1 MKYKMPTK
9 SDLRG
14 RSSTMSNAFAI
25 SITPYIVPDEE
36 AVRVSY
42 EMLQVQEGRCA
53 YCLGE
58 GNAKD
63 HLKPLVKMGLPTG
76 YITAINN
83 LVPCCSQCN
92 SSKGAKTFEE
102 WYLSPEN
109 LARLK
114 KKGLSDSDIE
124 QRFRIISEYESHIG
138 EPLDY
143 ETLVGEELWK
153 QYQER
158 KQLLLERLIE
168 DQKFCDMLSEII
180 MEKIKDRDYGS
191 VRSKAENGAMI
202 SDLVAKINLF
212 KSGSVDRRWKMK
224 NQEFSFDNEYITVV
238 RIDSS
243 NKWISSTEMEKQWGI
258 IFEMKKD
265 FTFLPKYKEL
275 TSHCDI
281 AVTPVR
287 SGKNAGCYG
296 LRVYK
301 MKRDPDEEVLTDIL
315 NYIFS

>member
-14 RSSTMSNAFAI
+14 RSSTISNAFAI
-25 SITPYIVPDEE
+25 SITPYLIPCEE
-36 AVRVSY
+36 EVKASY
-42 EMLQVQEGRCA
+42 ELLQIREGKCA
-53 YCLGE
+53 YCLGD

-63 HLKPLVKMGLPTG
+63 HLKPLVRMGLPTG

-102 WYLSPEN
+102 WYLSPDN

-124 QRFRIISEYESHIG
+124 ERFKIISEYESYIE

-143 ETLVGEELWK
+143 EALVGTELWK

-158 KQLLLERLIE
+158 KQSLLDHLIE
-168 DQKFCDMLSEII
+168 DQEFCDMLRVII
-180 MEKIKDRDYGS
+180 MDKIKINHYGS
-191 VRSKAENGAMI
+191 VRNKKESNAMI
-202 SDLVAKINLF
+202 SDIVARINSY
-212 KSGSVDRRWKMK
+212 KTGNADRRWKMK
-224 NQEFSFDNEYITVV
+224 NQELVFDNEYITVIRV
-238 RIDSS
+238 DSS

-258 IFEMKKD
+258 IFKMKKD
-265 FTFLPKYKEL
+265 FTHLPKYKEL
-275 TSHCDI
+275 SSQCDI

-287 SGKNAGCYG
+287 TGKNAGCYG

-301 MKRDPDEEVLTDIL
+301 MKRDPDQEILTEIL

>member
-9 SDLRG
+9 SDLKG

-25 SITPYIVPDEE
+25 SITPYIIPSEE
-36 AVRVSY
+36 EVKASY
-42 EMLQVQEGRCA
+42 DLLQIQEGQCA

-58 GNAKD
+58 GSAKD

-102 WYLSPEN
+102 WYLSTEN
-109 LARLK
+109 LNRLK
-114 KKGLSDSDIE
+114 RKGLSDSDIE

-143 ETLVGEELWK
+143 EELLGTGLWER
-153 QYQER
+153 YQER
-158 KQLLLERLIE
+158 KQLLLERLDE
-168 DQKFCDMLSEII
+168 DQEFCDMLSSII
-180 MEKIKDRDYGS
+180 MEKIKAGDYGR
-191 VRSKAENGAMI
+191 VCKKKENQAML
-202 SDLVAKINLF
+202 SEMVARINSF
-212 KSGSVDRRWKMK
+212 KNGNADRRWKMK
-224 NQEFSFDNEYITVV
+224 DQELVFDNEYITVV
-238 RIDSS
+238 RVDSL

-258 IFEMKKD
+258 IFVMKKD
-265 FTFLPKYKEL
+265 FTHLPKYKEL
-275 TSHCDI
+275 SSHCDI

-287 SGKNAGCYG
+287 TGKNAGCYG
-296 LRVYK
+296 LRVYR
-301 MKRDPDEEVLTDIL
+301 MKRNPDVEILTEIL

>member
-9 SDLRG
+9 SDLKG
-14 RSSTMSNAFAI
+14 RSSTISNAFAI
-25 SITPYIVPDEE
+25 SITPYIVPCEE
-36 AVRVSY
+36 EVKASY
-42 EMLQVQEGRCA
+42 ELLQIREGQCA

-92 SSKGAKTFEE
+92 SSKGAKTFGE
-102 WYLSPEN
+102 WYLSSDN

-124 QRFRIISEYESHIG
+124 QRFRIISEYESRIE

-143 ETLVGEELWK
+143 ESLVGTELWK

-158 KQLLLERLIE
+158 KQSLLEHLAD
-168 DQKFCDMLSEII
+168 DQEFCDMLNSII
-180 MEKIKDRDYGS
+180 MEKIKTRNYGR
-191 VRSKAENGAMI
+191 VHSKEENKAMI
-202 SDLVAKINLF
+202 SDLVAKINSF
-212 KSGSVDRRWKMK
+212 KNGNADRRWKMK
-224 NQEFSFDNEYITVV
+224 NQELIFDNEYITVIRV
-238 RIDSS
+238 DSS

-275 TSHCDI
+275 TSRCDI

-301 MKRDPDEEVLTDIL
+301 MKRDPDEEILTDIL